1 MNAFVDFKPADM
13 ESVEELLHQD
23 SRPVPPPLLEHRPS
37 TLGTHDVKSTKAC
50 ITSFSPIQSFMPAKP
65 I

>member
-37 TLGTHDVKSTKAC
+37 TLGTHDVNTGFLIFA
-50 ITSFSPIQSFMPAKP
+50 TDNTA
-65 I
+65 